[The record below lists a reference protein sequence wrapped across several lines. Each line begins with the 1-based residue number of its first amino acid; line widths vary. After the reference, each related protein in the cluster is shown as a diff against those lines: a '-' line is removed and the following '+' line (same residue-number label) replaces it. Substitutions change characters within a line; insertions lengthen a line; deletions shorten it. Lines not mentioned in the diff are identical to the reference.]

1 MHIGDFKN
9 PVFRRGKV
17 KKVRK
22 VKVES
27 EGKDRQN
34 LGGKVERR
42 ASKER

>member
-1 MHIGDFKN
+1 MHIGDLKN

-22 VKVES
+22 MKVES

-34 LGGKVERR
+34 LGEKVERR